1 MTRLKSL
8 THFPFLF
15 FGLTA
20 ITGVW
25 MRFFII
31 SGKEF
36 IPYNHLLH
44 GHSHMAILG
53 WTFLAVFILFI
64 NMNWDEIIYKGQAIT
79 IVFST
84 VFVTIIMFFAFLYEG
99 YALYSIIFSTLHIG
113 IEYWV
118 IMFIFISLKTISTI
132 PKIAQHFIKGSL
144 FMLFIST
151 LGPFSLGAIA
161 AQGLRDSVLFDIAI
175 YFYLHFQYNGW
186 LYLFLI
192 GMFIAL
198 LKKKG
203 ITLRTSFL
211 QTSFWIY
218 IISLFPGFFL
228 SILWVDVGFIGIVF
242 AVVGAI
248 GQLLGV
254 IIICI
259 ALFQVRSQF
268 QQIFSRRMNRT
279 YCFIFALLMS
289 KSVMELGLL
298 HLPFALLV
306 YDSRSVVIGYL
317 HLMFL
322 GFISIFIL
330 TLFQNMQLLQESST
344 WVQKGMSIFLA
355 GFLLN
360 EFVLFLSGYL
370 TWTIGK
376 TVWFHHELLFVASI
390 LLLCSIGILWT
401 SFVKNSRTA

>member
-1 MTRLKSL
+1 
-8 THFPFLF
+8 
-15 FGLTA
+15 
-20 ITGVW
+20 
-25 MRFFII
+25 
-31 SGKEF
+31 
-36 IPYNHLLH
+36 
-44 GHSHMAILG
+44 
-53 WTFLAVFILFI
+53 
-64 NMNWDEIIYKGQAIT
+64 
-79 IVFST
+79 
-84 VFVTIIMFFAFLYEG
+84 
-99 YALYSIIFSTLHIG
+99 
-113 IEYWV
+113 
-118 IMFIFISLKTISTI
+118 
-132 PKIAQHFIKGSL
+132 
-144 FMLFIST
+144 MLFIST

-161 AQGLRDSVLFDIAI
+161 AQGLRDSVLFDMAI

-254 IIICI
+254 TIICM

-289 KSVMELGLL
+289 KCVMELGLL

-344 WVQKGMSIFLA
+344 WVQKGMNIFLA